1 MCSQLD
7 AETFTDARII
17 ELSKGFIPIKVN
29 PEDQEHPENMEALR
43 RYQVTGY
50 PTIIFTS
57 ADGGMIGKQVGFI
70 YPNDFAPVI
79 ETALEKEKAFME
91 QLAELEKTPD
101 DAKLNAQV
109 ALTYLERTQLEKA
122 LPFSKKAFEHDPKNS
137 TGLIP
142 DLHNQLAVAYATKVE
157 TTMIREPEKAEMYFE
172 KAVSHFRTVID
183 EYPKSDV
190 NGPAQYYLGV
200 TYAIKG
206 EFDDAISVL
215 EKLIHHTTDANIK
228 QNAEVML
235 EQVKDLAS
243 SN

>member
-1 MCSQLD
+1 M
-7 AETFTDARII
+7 
-17 ELSKGFIPIKVN
+17 N
-29 PEDQEHPENMEALR
+29 PEDQEHPENMEAVR
-43 RYQVTGY
+43 RYQITGY
-50 PTIIFTS
+50 PTIVFAS
-57 ADGGMIGKQVGFI
+57 SDGGMITKQVGFI

-79 ETALEKEKAFME
+79 ETALEKEQVFVE
-91 QLAELEKTPD
+91 QLAELKKTPD

-122 LPFSKKAFEHDPKNS
+122 LPVSKKAFEGDPKNK

-142 DLHNQLAVAYATKVE
+142 NLHNQFGLAYATKVE
-157 TTMIREPEKAEMYFE
+157 GAMVKDSEKAEMYFE

-183 EYPKSDV
+183 KYPKSDV

-206 EFDDAISVL
+206 EFADAIKVL

-228 QNAEVML
+228 QNAEAML

-243 SN
+243 AN